1 MVNKERVI
9 ETAGKDVESAIS
21 TGLAQLGVERDD
33 VEIEVLDEGRQ
44 GMFGIGARAARV
56 RLTTTVSKE
65 PKSEPSPM
73 PEEPEPPAEP
83 KKPKKPKKPPEPTK
97 TKPPEPEPEPAPS
110 GPEEVEEIEPAPHK
124 PEKPVQPA
132 SQPEPSVSDAVEREV
147 VYGVTEDL
155 LAIMDME
162 NAQIHVERAEPGPN
176 DSKVPPWEI
185 DVRGSGTD
193 ALIGHHG
200 ETLDAFQRIIRL
212 IVGREMRSWVH
223 LVVDVQGYKEERAEK
238 LRALAYRM
246 ANQAV
251 DSERT
256 VVLEPMPPHERRV
269 IHVALYDDSRVT
281 TESIG
286 EGDRRRVTI
295 TSKR

>member
-1 MVNKERVI
+1 MANEERVI
-9 ETAGKDVESAIS
+9 ETAGKDVESAIN
-21 TGLAQLGVERDD
+21 TGLAQLGVERND

-56 RLTTTVSKE
+56 RLKTTVPKE
-65 PKSEPSPM
+65 TQ
-73 PEEPEPPAEP
+73 PEPPS
-83 KKPKKPKKPPEPTK
+83 TR
-97 TKPPEPEPEPAPS
+97 PEPAPQAEPTRPKEPTREKAPS
-110 GPEEVEEIEPAPHK
+110 EPTPVEPPEVTPTPTPPSPTPPPPK
-124 PEKPVQPA
+124 EKPVEPTK
-132 SQPEPSVSDAVEREV
+132 QPEPPVSDAEELEV
-147 VYGVTEDL
+147 VHGVTEDL
-155 LAIMDME
+155 LAIMGMG
-162 NAQIHVERAEPGPN
+162 NAQIEVERAEPGPN

-185 DVRGSGTD
+185 DVRGPGTD

-200 ETLDAFQRIIRL
+200 DTLDALQRIIRL

-223 LVVDVQGYKEERAEK
+223 LVVDVQGYKAQRAEE
-238 LRALAYRM
+238 LRSLAYRM

-251 DSERT
+251 DSDRT
-256 VVLEPMPPHERRV
+256 VVLEPMPPHERRE

-295 TSKR
+295 TPQR